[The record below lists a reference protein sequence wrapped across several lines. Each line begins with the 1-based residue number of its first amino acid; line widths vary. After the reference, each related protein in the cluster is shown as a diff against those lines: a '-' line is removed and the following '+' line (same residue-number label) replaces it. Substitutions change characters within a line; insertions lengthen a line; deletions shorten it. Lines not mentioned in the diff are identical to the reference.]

1 MLLTQNLGAA
11 LKPERNR
18 EIDRVFQAAL
28 ARDSAERAA
37 FLDEA
42 CINDP
47 ELRRDVE
54 ALLASDE
61 QSGGFIE
68 SPAIEIAPELVA
80 DELATTVTGKT
91 FGPYR
96 LESQLG
102 VGGMGKV
109 YLAHDQRLGRKV
121 ALKLLD
127 PELIGD
133 REHRTRFLRE
143 ARLAASLDHPNI
155 CTIHEVGEE
164 AGRPFIA
171 MQYVAGET
179 LRRTIGGRPLK
190 LDSLL
195 SISLQ
200 VADALEEAHTRG
212 IIHRDIK
219 AGNIMI
225 TPRGQ
230 ARVLDFGLAK
240 LLEKAEGEDET
251 HLTMTGAVMGTPASM
266 SPEQAR
272 GEHADHRSD
281 IFAFGGVLYEMATG
295 NTPFSG
301 RSKADVISA
310 LLSQPHTSAAT
321 LNKEIP
327 AYLSTVIDRALA
339 KEPAKRYQSMQDV
352 IADLRQVV
360 AEAGGLDH
368 VFASSGAH
376 VGVMTPYIPQRWRTR
391 RSLAVTSLA
400 VGTTL
405 VILGLVAAYF
415 WSKSQTP
422 RALAQQSLIST
433 FPGSHRKASFS
444 PDGQKIA
451 FTNTV
456 DGVPQV
462 WIRNLVQGEPI
473 QITSGEDAANG
484 PRWSPRDDQ
493 IVYTRRSQGT
503 DSIWSVPPAGGA
515 PHKVIEGGRN
525 PNWSWDGAQLVFE
538 RGYDVW
544 TANADGSA
552 QRKVEGVPPTDHLL
566 ADRMPTFSP
575 DGALIAF
582 FQTSKGP
589 HGDYWVV
596 PAEGGLARRLTF
608 DDSFGGAPAWTPD
621 GRFIVFPSQRA
632 GSLTLWRVPAV
643 GGEPEPV
650 GGGTGE
656 DTDPEIS
663 RDGRR
668 LIYTN
673 TRNNYMLTL
682 TDPATGQ
689 QKELHQSRRDLVHPS
704 FSPQGDK
711 ILFFGVAEG
720 GGLHLYVLNAD
731 GSNLNQLTRGK
742 GEQNVHPQWSADG
755 SAVYFYQ
762 HRPTSSF
769 RKISLHDGAIT
780 ELARGWEWGTH
791 NNARVDP
798 EGRRIIYTRLD
809 KGQPAATMIRDVTTG
824 GEAAFT
830 QLLRF
835 VRWSHDGKFIA
846 GTKVKGERSES
857 ELTVCPVDGG
867 LCRALTRGYYPLWSS
882 DGRLIYFY
890 KVGSLRD
897 GEQLW
902 AISPDGVGERKIVDL
917 RPTHPIG
924 EFFDVS
930 STGQVVWVQY
940 RVGKHELWLLDLPAS

>member
-1 MLLTQNLGAA
+1 MAA
-11 LKPERNR
+11 LKRERNR

-47 ELRRDVE
+47 SLRSDVE

-61 QSGGFIE
+61 EAGGFID

-80 DELATTVTGKT
+80 DDLNATVTGKT
-91 FGPYR
+91 IGPYR
-96 LESQLG
+96 LDSQLG
-102 VGGMGKV
+102 AGGMGKV
-109 YLAHDQRLGRKV
+109 YLAFDQRLGRKV

-127 PELIGD
+127 PGLTGD
-133 REHRTRFLRE
+133 NEQRTRFLRE

-155 CTIHEVGEE
+155 CSIHEVGE
-164 AGRPFIA
+164 AGGRLFIA
-171 MQYVAGET
+171 MQYVEGAT
-179 LRRTIGGRPLK
+179 LRSVIGGRPLK

-200 VADALEEAHTRG
+200 VADALAEAHARG
-212 IIHRDIK
+212 IIHRDVK
-219 AGNIMI
+219 AGNIII

-230 ARVLDFGLAK
+230 AKVLDFGLAK
-240 LLEKAEGEDET
+240 LLEKAEGEAET

-272 GEHADHRSD
+272 GERADHRTD
-281 IFAFGGVLYEMATG
+281 IFSLGGVLYEMATG
-295 NTPFSG
+295 RTPFRG

-310 LLSQPHTSAAT
+310 LLSKAHTPAGKM
-321 LNKEIP
+321 NKEIP
-327 AYLSTVIDRALA
+327 THLSAVIDRALE
-339 KEPAKRYQSMQDV
+339 KESADRYNSMPEML
-352 IADLRQVV
+352 ADLRQVV
-360 AEAGGLDH
+360 AEAGGLDQI
-368 VFASSGAH
+368 FASSGSH
-376 VGVMTPYIPQRWRTR
+376 VGVMTPYIPPRWRTLNR
-391 RSLAVTSLA
+391 KSLAVTSLA
-400 VGTTL
+400 VGMTL
-405 VILGLVAAYF
+405 VILGLAAVYF

-462 WIRNLVQGEPI
+462 WIKNLVQGEPI
-473 QITSGEDAANG
+473 QITSGQDGVNR

-503 DSIWSVPPAGGA
+503 DSIWSVPPTGGTS
-515 PHKVIEGGRN
+515 HKVIEGGRN

-544 TANADGSA
+544 TANADGST
-552 QRKVEGVPPTDHLL
+552 QRKLEGVPPTDHLS
-566 ADRMPTFSP
+566 ADRMPAFSP

-582 FQTSKGP
+582 FQKSKGP

-596 PAEGGLARRLTF
+596 PAEGGQARRLTF

-632 GSLTLWRVPAV
+632 GSLTLWKVPAG
-643 GGEPEPV
+643 GGEAEPILV
-650 GGGTGE
+650 STGE

-673 TRNNYMLTL
+673 TRNNYMLTV
-682 TDPATGQ
+682 TDPGTGL
-689 QKELHQSRRDLVHPS
+689 QKELYQSRSDMVDPS
-704 FSPQGDK
+704 FSPPGDK
-711 ILFFGVAEG
+711 ILFFGFTEG
-720 GGLHLYVLNAD
+720 GDLHLYVVNAD
-731 GSNLNQLTRGK
+731 GTNLSQLTRGK

-769 RKISLHDGAIT
+769 RKISLHDGGIT
-780 ELARGWEWGTH
+780 ELAQGWEWGTH
-791 NNARVDP
+791 NHARVDP
-798 EGRRIIYTRLD
+798 NGKRIIYTRMD
-809 KGQPAATMIRDVTTG
+809 KGKPAATMLRDLATG
-824 GEAAFT
+824 GERAFT
-830 QLLRF
+830 LPLRF
-835 VRWSHDGKFIA
+835 ARWSHDGKFIA
-846 GTKVKGERSES
+846 GTKIKEPWSES
-857 ELTVCPVDGG
+857 EITVCPVDGG

-882 DGRLIYFY
+882 DGTIIYFY
-890 KVGSLRD
+890 KVGSMRD
-897 GEQLW
+897 GEELW
-902 AISPDGVGERKIVDL
+902 AISADGVGERKIVDL
-917 RPTHPIG
+917 RPLHPIG

-940 RVGKHELWLLDLPAS
+940 RVGKNELWLLDLPAS

>member
-1 MLLTQNLGAA
+1 M
-11 LKPERNR
+11 
-18 EIDRVFQAAL
+18 
-28 ARDSAERAA
+28 
-37 FLDEA
+37 
-42 CINDP
+42 
-47 ELRRDVE
+47 
-54 ALLASDE
+54 
-61 QSGGFIE
+61 
-68 SPAIEIAPELVA
+68 
-80 DELATTVTGKT
+80 
-91 FGPYR
+91 
-96 LESQLG
+96 
-102 VGGMGKV
+102 
-109 YLAHDQRLGRKV
+109 
-121 ALKLLD
+121 LD
-127 PELIGD
+127 PRLAGD
-133 REHRTRFLRE
+133 SEQRARFVRE

-155 CTIHEVGEE
+155 CTIHEVGEA

-171 MQYVAGET
+171 MQYVEGET
-179 LRRTIGGRPLK
+179 LRREINGRPLK

-200 VADALEEAHTRG
+200 VADALAEAHTRG

-230 ARVLDFGLAK
+230 AKVLDFGLAK
-240 LLEKAEGEDET
+240 LLERTEGEEES

-272 GEHADHRSD
+272 GERADHRSD

-295 NTPFSG
+295 HTPFSG

-310 LLSQPHTSAAT
+310 LLTQPHTSAAEW
-321 LNKEIP
+321 NKEVP
-327 AYLSTVIDRALA
+327 AHLSAMIDRALA
-339 KEPAKRYQSMQDV
+339 KEPADRYQSMSEI
-352 IADLRQVV
+352 IADLRLVV

-368 VFASSGAH
+368 LFSSSDSR
-376 VGVMTPYIPQRWRTR
+376 VGVLTPYIPTRSRIRNR
-391 RSLAVTSLA
+391 RSLAVSSLA
-400 VGTTL
+400 IGMTL
-405 VILGLVAAYF
+405 VILGLAAVYF
-415 WSKSQTP
+415 WPRSPTP
-422 RALAQQSLIST
+422 RALAQQRLIST

-462 WIRNLVQGEPI
+462 WVKNLVQGEPT
-473 QITSGEDAANG
+473 QITSGEDAANR

-493 IVYTRRSQGT
+493 IIYTRRSQGT
-503 DSIWSVPPAGGA
+503 DSIWSVPPTGGT

-544 TANADGSA
+544 TSNADGGA
-552 QRKVEGVPPTDHLL
+552 QRKVDDVPPTDYHLL
-566 ADRMPTFSP
+566 ADRMPAFSP
-575 DGALIAF
+575 DGALIAL

-596 PAEGGLARRLTF
+596 PAEGGQARRLTF

-621 GRFIVFPSQRA
+621 GGFIVFPSQRA
-632 GSLTLWRVPAV
+632 GSLTLWKVPAA
-643 GGEPEPV
+643 GGEPEPILM
-650 GGGTGE
+650 GTGE
-656 DTDPEIS
+656 DTEPEIS

-673 TRNNYMLTL
+673 TRNNYMLTI

-689 QKELHQSRRDLVHPS
+689 QQELHQTRSDMVNPS

-711 ILFFGVAEG
+711 ILFFGFAEG
-720 GGLHLYVLNAD
+720 GGLHLYTVNAD
-731 GSNLNQLTRGK
+731 GTDLNQLTRGK

-780 ELARGWEWGTH
+780 ELARGWDWGTH
-791 NNARVDP
+791 NHARVDP

-830 QLLRF
+830 QLLRL

-846 GTKVKGERSES
+846 GTKVKGEWAES
-857 ELTVCPVDGG
+857 EIMVCPADGG
-867 LCRALTRGYYPLWSS
+867 VCRTLTRGYYPLWSS
-882 DGRLIYFY
+882 DGTMIYFY
-890 KVGSLRD
+890 KIGRIRD

-940 RVGKHELWLLDLPAS
+940 RAGRDKNSGFWISLPPDSSKPRFQETAGAGQQKG

>member
-1 MLLTQNLGAA
+1 VAA
-11 LKPERNR
+11 LKRERNR

-28 ARDSAERAA
+28 SRDSAERAD
-37 FLDEA
+37 FLDQA
-42 CINDP
+42 CINDTD
-47 ELRRDVE
+47 LRRDVE
-54 ALLASDE
+54 ALLAADE
-61 QSGGFIE
+61 GAGGFIE
-68 SPAIEIAPELVA
+68 SPAIEIAPELVTDDLGA
-80 DELATTVTGKT
+80 TVTGKT
-91 FGPYR
+91 IGPYR
-96 LESQLG
+96 LESRLG
-102 VGGMGKV
+102 AGGMGKV
-109 YLAHDQRLGRKV
+109 YLGHDQRLGRKV

-127 PELIGD
+127 PALTGD
-133 REHRTRFLRE
+133 NEQRTRFLRE
-143 ARLAASLDHPNI
+143 ARLAASLDHPSI
-155 CTIHEVGEE
+155 CTIHEVGEA
-164 AGRPFIA
+164 AGRLFIA
-171 MQYVAGET
+171 MQYVEGET
-179 LRRTIGGRPLK
+179 LRSVIGGRALK

-200 VADALEEAHTRG
+200 VADALAEAHAQG

-219 AGNIMI
+219 PDNIII

-230 ARVLDFGLAK
+230 AKVLDFGLAK
-240 LLEKAEGEDET
+240 ILEKEDGEVET
-251 HLTMTGAVMGTPASM
+251 HLTITGAVMGTPASM

-272 GEHADHRSD
+272 GERADHRSD
-281 IFAFGGVLYEMATG
+281 IFSFGGVLYEMATG
-295 NTPFSG
+295 RIPFTG

-310 LLSQPHTSAAT
+310 LLNQPHTPAAK

-327 AYLSTVIDRALA
+327 AHLSAVIDRALE
-339 KEPAKRYQSMQDV
+339 KEPADRYKSMPEML
-352 IADLRQVV
+352 ADLRQVV
-360 AEAGGLDH
+360 AEAGGLDQI
-368 VFASSGAH
+368 FASSGSH
-376 VGVMTPYIPQRWRTR
+376 VGVMTPYVPPRWRTLGR
-391 RSLAVTSLA
+391 RSLAVISLA
-400 VGTTL
+400 VGMTL
-405 VILGLVAAYF
+405 VVLGLAAAYL
-415 WSKSQTP
+415 WSKSQKP
-422 RALAQQSLIST
+422 RPLVQQSLIST

-456 DGVPQV
+456 DSVPQV
-462 WIRNLVQGEPI
+462 WIKNLVQGEPI
-473 QITSGEDAANG
+473 QITAGEDAANR
-484 PRWSPRDDQ
+484 PRWSPRDDR

-503 DSIWSVPPAGGA
+503 DSIWSVPAAGGA
-515 PHKVIEGGRN
+515 SHKVIEGGRN

-544 TANADGSA
+544 IANTDGSA
-552 QRKVEGVPPTDHLL
+552 QRKVEGVPPTDHLS
-566 ADRMPTFSP
+566 ADRMPAFSP

-582 FQTSKGP
+582 FQKSKGP

-596 PAEGGLARRLTF
+596 PAEGGQARRLTF

-643 GGEPEPV
+643 GGEAEPILV
-650 GGGTGE
+650 STGE

-673 TRNNYMLTL
+673 TRNNYMLTV
-682 TDPATGQ
+682 TDPGTGR
-689 QKELHQSRRDLVHPS
+689 QKELHQSRSDMVDPS

-711 ILFFGVAEG
+711 ILFFGFAEG
-720 GGLHLYVLNAD
+720 GDLHLYNVNAD
-731 GSNLNQLTRGK
+731 GTNLNQLTRGK
-742 GEQNVHPQWSADG
+742 GEQNVHPQWSSDG

-762 HRPTSSF
+762 HRPTTSF

-791 NNARVDP
+791 NHPRVDP
-798 EGRRIIYTRLD
+798 EGRRIIYTRMD
-809 KGQPAATMIRDVTTG
+809 KGGPAATMIRDVTTG
-824 GEAAFT
+824 GETAFT

-835 VRWSHDGKFIA
+835 VRWSRDGKFIA
-846 GTKVKGERSES
+846 GTKIKGEWSEA
-857 ELTVCPVDGG
+857 EITVCLVDGG
-867 LCRALTRGYYPLWSS
+867 LCRALTRGYYPHWSS
-882 DGRLIYFY
+882 DGMLIYFY
-890 KVGSLRD
+890 KISGLRD

-917 RPTHPIG
+917 RPMHPIG

-940 RVGKHELWLLDLPAS
+940 REGKNELWLLDLPAS